1 MSTVYRIFPTALDL
15 AERVALD
22 LADKIRSAE
31 RDNSPIALA
40 LSGGNTPRLLFAVLA
55 EKYHSSLNW
64 SFVHFFWADERCV
77 LPDNHGSNYGMT
89 YRLLLEKIDIP
100 MGNIHRMRGE
110 NDPGSEANRY
120 SEEILENIRLRNG
133 LPVFDI
139 ILLGMGE
146 DGHTASIFPGNIE
159 SFNSTRICEQAI
171 HPVSGQKRVSL
182 TGKVINNADEI
193 IFLVTGKN
201 KADIVHQ
208 IITRKEAYLRYP
220 AANIYSEHGKTTW
233 LLDKEAGRYLELL

>member
-1 MSTVYRIFPTALDL
+1 MSTAYRIFPTALDL

-64 SFVHFFWADERCV
+64 SFVNIFWVDERCV
-77 LPDNHGSNYGMT
+77 SPGDPESNYGMT
-89 YRLLLEKIDIP
+89 NRLLFEKIDIP
-100 MGNIHRMRGE
+100 RQNIHRIKGE
-110 NDPGSEANRY
+110 NDPEQEADRY
-120 SEEILENIRLRNG
+120 SEEILKYIPLKNG
-133 LPVFDI
+133 LPSYDI

-159 SFNSTRICEQAI
+159 SFNSTRICEIAI